1 MSALLHLSPQL
12 WDLGYWYTTTSST
25 IAIALELAPG
35 DSAPRLGESVS
46 FRPSITNHLVGVKD
60 VLPGAFHYGYIFHP
74 NRATCLLK
82 SSTFAT
88 GFSGA
93 RVHAHGNLSVLPAL
107 PVLTPTEGFR
117 YGYPWFSRYSHVLV
131 HVPKLCTQTPIKDIV
146 FEFFH
151 KYFLGFFH
159 SLFFYFFLI
168 YSAFLMQKS
177 FFQNFI
183 SALSNER
190 LIPNLPKTTV
200 FWL

>member
-1 MSALLHLSPQL
+1 M
-12 WDLGYWYTTTSST
+12 
-25 IAIALELAPG
+25 
-35 DSAPRLGESVS
+35 S
-46 FRPSITNHLVGVKD
+46 FRPSITNHQVGVKD

-107 PVLTPTEGFR
+107 PVLTPTEGFC

-159 SLFFYFFLI
+159 SLFFIFF
-168 YSAFLMQKS
+168 YCTVPFRCKKV
-177 FFQNFI
+177 FFKI
-183 SALSNER
+183 SSQL
-190 LIPNLPKTTV
+190 
-200 FWL
+200 